1 METLVSDL
9 FSEHGREITNSELL
23 YLRERLI
30 EYYSDGNLQS
40 SKTQGM
46 KTVSLYLEYSLMSLL
61 DIVLVI
67 NYEAMR

>member
-67 NYEAMR
+67 NYDAMR

>member
-23 YLRERLI
+23 YLRERLL

-67 NYEAMR
+67 NYDAMR